1 MRLARLLFTTLCAVG
16 VLSAF
21 TGESAVAQ
29 LQVLPTQVFIVHP
42 NRSAELA
49 VTNVTQKTVEVEA
62 TFLFEYPVAYDTGRV
77 EFKKLAEGDTSPS
90 NAAPWLRTVPDKAI
104 LAPGESRT
112 LRVVVQPPAT
122 VTDGEYW
129 ARVILR
135 AQPTAAPE
143 NQSKKTGFV
152 PMLISEM
159 NLPVHYRRG
168 TLITGVRVDELT
180 AAVQDSALRVSLRL
194 ARTGNTCFWGR
205 ASFRVSNSS
214 GKVVETRTV
223 PMVVYDTMFYQNVV
237 DLSGLPSGT
246 YALDVM
252 LDTKHPNLRRDY
264 QMNAQP
270 VSQSV
275 PFTIP

>member
-1 MRLARLLFTTLCAVG
+1 MRAVRFVLLLLCAVG
-16 VLSAF
+16 ILSAL
-21 TGESAVAQ
+21 TGAHAVAQ

-77 EFKKLAEGDTSPS
+77 EFKRLAEGETSPS

-104 LAPGESRT
+104 LGPGESRT
-112 LRVVVQPPAT
+112 LRVVVQPSAT

-129 ARVILR
+129 ARVVLR
-135 AQPTAAPE
+135 AQPTGAPE
-143 NQSKKTGFV
+143 NQTKKTGFV
-152 PMLISEM
+152 PVLISET

-168 TLITGVRVDELT
+168 TLSTGVRVDEL
-180 AAVQDSALRVSLRL
+180 AAGVQDSSLRVTLRL
-194 ARTGNTCFWGR
+194 SRTGNTCYWGR
-205 ASFRVSNSS
+205 ASFRVSNSA

-223 PMVVYDTMFYQNVV
+223 PMIVYDTMLYQNVV
-237 DLSGLPSGT
+237 DLAGLSSGNYT
-246 YALDVM
+246 LDVM
-252 LDTKHPNLRRDY
+252 LDTKHPSLRRDY